1 MVQLVHA
8 VPSLGSLVNQVNNIL
23 HRSTCHMFGLFYF
36 IHFCWAICF
45 TWHLIIIEYDWLKW
59 TLRSWFLVLISTI
72 ISTSRE
78 IILPSMIYGDQLHNL
93 LMTQRPLYEVFQ
105 FFFLWHFLIVMRLWT
120 CHMWSQVNFIL
131 YSVPIWCICRVLP
144 MVLEWSFDM
153 CLRFPFICI
162 RWFISLMWDSRC
174 FKIFSHEGINNW
186 F

>member
-144 MVLEWSFDM
+144 MVFRMVIWYVFEISIHLYS
-153 CLRFPFICI
+153 LIYILNVRF
-162 RWFISLMWDSRC
+162 SL
-174 FKIFSHEGINNW
+174 FQNIFTW
-186 F
+186 RYK